1 MYMYRYGICARG
13 TFLLHMQ
20 AFCTKAKSM
29 ISSEAREAQQLSP
42 FHVNN
47 ENSFFIAN
55 VEQVN
60 EIDFSGSNL
69 VFVNLMNVSNVQLCI
84 I

>member
-1 MYMYRYGICARG
+1 MYMYRYGIRACG
-13 TFLLHMQ
+13 NFLLYMQ
-20 AFCTKAKSM
+20 AFCSKAKSV

-55 VEQVN
+55 VKQVN
-60 EIDFSGSNL
+60 EIDFSGINI
-69 VFVNLMNVSNVQLCI
+69 VFVNL
-84 I
+84 